1 MEFIDSRQI
10 EALETDYTTTHKYFE
25 YDDEEKVYQIA
36 IHVNYYDDVEK
47 FGVVSEETIKVK
59 KYKNEKSACKYYD
72 SEKI

>member
-10 EALETDYTTTHKYFE
+10 EELETDYTTTHKYFE
-25 YDDEEKVYQIA
+25 YDDEENVYQIA
-36 IHVNYYDDVEK
+36 IHVNYYDDSEK

-59 KYKNEKSACKYYD
+59 KYKNEKSACKYFD